1 MNKFKMSDYLI
12 HHGVKGMKW
21 GVRRESA
28 PSSPTNNSPSSN
40 RNAKIKKA
48 AKIGAGVAVAALAT
62 YGAYK
67 YGPKIASQIS
77 KGRVAHRNS
86 ERKNATVYKYGEGVI
101 RRTPANGARLVA
113 NGQRGNKAEAA
124 YQRTFL
130 YSHQLNAARRSDDL
144 DAASKY
150 RKLRDEAFSKTG
162 PITATERYTTDR
174 FNTAAN
180 RTYKPVK
187 RLKKR

>member
-1 MNKFKMSDYLI
+1 
-12 HHGVKGMKW
+12 MKW
-21 GVRRESA
+21 GVRRERAS
-28 PSSPTNNSPSSN
+28 SSPTNNSPSSN

-67 YGPKIASQIS
+67 YGPKIARQIS

-86 ERKNATVYKYGEGVI
+86 ESKNATVYKYGEGVI

-130 YSHQLNAARRSDDL
+130 YNKQMDAARRAGDL
-144 DAASKY
+144 DSLSKY
-150 RKLRDEAFSKTG
+150 RKLRDDAFSKTG
-162 PITATERYTTDR
+162 HVILTERYTTDR